1 MAINTSIASTS
12 SHKLLP
18 QKTTNQPDEQTSF
31 WSQEKLEPFLV
42 IITLLAIIT
51 SLTLESIDASPKLVL
66 LANITSYLAGGF
78 YGVQEGIKSLF
89 EKELNVDLL
98 MVLAAGGAALVDQW
112 HEGAIL
118 LFLFSLSNVLQAY
131 ALGRSRRAIKSLLDL
146 RPDTAKVRRGEE
158 IVELHV
164 EDLNINDIV
173 ILQPGERVPIDGKV
187 AKGTSTINQ
196 ASITGESIPV
206 FKQIGD
212 DVFAGTLNEN
222 GTLDIEVTRLAAD
235 STLARIIKLVETA
248 QGHKAET
255 QRFLDSFEQYYAM
268 IVIAFTVFLIAIP
281 PLLTTVDF
289 ETNFYR
295 AMVVLVVASPCALI
309 ISTPAS
315 ILSAIANGARKG
327 ILFKGGAH
335 LESMATIQAVALDKT
350 GTVTTGE
357 PGVTQILPLNGLTD
371 NELLQLVASVELRS
385 EHPLAAAIV
394 RAAQQR
400 ELEIHEP
407 DDFQAIPGRGLS
419 AVYNGCRVLVGT
431 ERLMMENSVTFAEDI
446 LSQKQT
452 LESSGQSVLLVHHET
467 DGFLGMIA
475 IADTPRPEAI
485 ELVSQLHRVG
495 VKHVVMLTGDNEHAA
510 STIAKHAGFDEFHA
524 NLLPEQKVEKL
535 KELQTKYGSVAMVG
549 DGVNDAPALATA
561 TIGIAMGAAGT
572 DVALET
578 ADVVLMSSE
587 LNKISYA
594 IALSK
599 RTRRIVWQN
608 IAFSLGVIITL
619 VIVALL
625 PFINLPLPIGV
636 VGHEGS
642 TLIVVA
648 NGLRLLIYR
657 PAGIAIH

>member
-1 MAINTSIASTS
+1 MSINASLAS
-12 SHKLLP
+12 SSPHNTKAKKSA
-18 QKTTNQPDEQTSF
+18 QQPIERASS
-31 WSQEKLEPFLV
+31 WSQEKLEPMLV
-42 IITLLAIIT
+42 VVTLLAIIT
-51 SLTLESIDASPKLVL
+51 SLMLEATDAPPRLIL
-66 LANITSYLAGGF
+66 LANVTSYLAGGF
-78 YGVQEGIKSLF
+78 YGVQAGVKSLLN
-89 EKELNVDLL
+89 KELNVDLL

-118 LFLFSLSNVLQAY
+118 LFLFSLSNVLQVY

-146 RPDTAKVRRGEE
+146 RPDTAKVRHGDD
-158 IVELHV
+158 IIELHV
-164 EDLNINDIV
+164 DDLKLGNV
-173 ILQPGERVPIDGKV
+173 VMLQPGERVPIDGKV
-187 AKGTSTINQ
+187 IKGTSAINQ
-196 ASITGESIPV
+196 ASITGEAIPV
-206 FKQIGD
+206 VKQIGD

-222 GTLDIEVTRLAAD
+222 GTLDIEVTRLASD
-235 STLARIIKLVETA
+235 TTLARIIKLVESA

-255 QRFLDSFEQYYAM
+255 QRFLDTFEQYYAM
-268 IVIAFTVFLIAIP
+268 VVIAFTLFLIAVP

-289 ETNFYR
+289 ADNFYR
-295 AMVVLVVASPCALI
+295 AMVILVVASPCALI

-357 PGVTQILPLNGLTD
+357 PGVTQILPLNGISED
-371 NELLQLVASVELRS
+371 ELLQLVACVESRS

-400 ELEIHEP
+400 GLEIHEP
-407 DDFQAIPGRGLS
+407 DDFQAIPGHGLA
-419 AVYNGCRVLVGT
+419 AVYSGQRVLVGT
-431 ERLMMENSVTFAEDI
+431 ERLMTDNAILITDDL
-446 LSQKQT
+446 LSQKQA
-452 LESSGQSVLLVHHET
+452 LEQNGQSVLLVHREA
-467 DGFLGMIA
+467 DGLLGMIA
-475 IADTPRPEAI
+475 IADTLRPEAA
-485 ELVSQLHRVG
+485 ELVAQLHRVG
-495 VKHVVMLTGDNEHAA
+495 VKHVVMLTGDNEHVASIIAA
-510 STIAKHAGFDEFHA
+510 QAGFDEFHA

-535 KELQTKYGSVAMVG
+535 KELQSKYGPVAMVG

-587 LNKISYA
+587 LNKIPYA

-599 RTRRIVWQN
+599 HARRVVWQN
-608 IAFSLGVIITL
+608 IIFSLGVILTL

-648 NGLRLLIYR
+648 NGLRLLVYR
-657 PAGIAIH
+657 PTGMIIS